1 MFNPI
6 KVTKIYEQ
14 VIQQIKDMIADGTL
28 KSGDK
33 LPTERKLAEKFNVS
47 RSSIR
52 EALRSLE
59 NIGIVESKQGEGNF
73 IGRNIENI
81 LYEPLSILF
90 MLQDNTSQE
99 IFELRMAI
107 EIETAD
113 LAAKK
118 INFRELQNLKLLI
131 NKMKEPNDEKLSIRL
146 DKEFHYRIAQ
156 AAHNVLMLNM
166 MNAVSSLV
174 DSYRKDALI
183 KIVATKGNEKILAS
197 QHRR

>member
-33 LPTERKLAEKFNVS
+33 LPTERELVEKFNVS
-47 RSSIR
+47 RASIR

-59 NIGIVESKQGEGNF
+59 SIGIVESKQGEGNF

-90 MLQDNTSQE
+90 MLRNNTSQE

-118 INFRELQNLKLLI
+118 LNFKELQDLKLLI
-131 NKMKEPNDEKLSIRL
+131 
-146 DKEFHYRIAQ
+146 DK
-156 AAHNVLMLNM
+156 
-166 MNAVSSLV
+166 
-174 DSYRKDALI
+174 I
-183 KIVATKGNEKILAS
+183 KGS
-197 QHRR
+197 